1 MIIIPSSQF
10 LKIEIQNEVGCL
22 PPTFSFLQNKRL
34 YEFQVKL
41 LKKSWPNERIIISLP
56 KLFEIPET
64 DLQKL
69 NDLKVDIFQDNSS
82 NKLGKHINNIISN
95 YKPKK
100 LKILHGD
107 TFFNKLP
114 PGKDII
120 VIGKPIESAEWHMTQ
135 LTKEQDYVWAGFFN
149 FSNPNLFSE
158 LLEKKDFS
166 FEDSIEE
173 MCKLIT
179 IKNYKTN
186 DWFDFGHLEGFHKSR
201 QKYTTERSFNNLNID
216 KYQVEKSS
224 RNKEKIQD
232 EFNWFNSLPIHLK
245 KFSPNV
251 YGFQEEN
258 SFSSYKMNY
267 INGFSLSELMLFSKL
282 GKRQWKTILNEVNL
296 VIAEQKRDLPRNSE
310 NLSKNFINEIIDN
323 KNIDRVNI
331 IYESKFIDRRNDIF
345 LDNHNLGNLDE
356 IVSFL
361 NNIVYDFESIPSF
374 SHGDLCFS
382 NIIYRA
388 RGNTIS
394 LIDPRGVKLNEL
406 PIGDQRYDLAKLC
419 HSICWGYDRVISG
432 EIIYD
437 KDGNSFHAPK
447 KFFKNRNQEI
457 IKDLIHSDEE
467 LEILLRKDIQAL
479 TALLF
484 ISMIPL
490 HEDSQKRQASLL
502 GTGLQI
508 FMDLKH

>member
-10 LKIEIQNEVGCL
+10 LKIE
-22 PPTFSFLQNKRL
+22 LQNKRL

-120 VIGKPIESAEWHMTQ
+120 VIGKPIESAEWYMTQ

-179 IKNYKTN
+179 IKNHKTN

-201 QKYTTERSFNNLNID
+201 QKYTTL
-216 KYQVEKSS
+216 
-224 RNKEKIQD
+224 
-232 EFNWFNSLPIHLK
+232 
-245 KFSPNV
+245 
-251 YGFQEEN
+251 
-258 SFSSYKMNY
+258 
-267 INGFSLSELMLFSKL
+267 INTKL
-282 GKRQWKTILNEVNL
+282 
-296 VIAEQKRDLPRNSE
+296 
-310 NLSKNFINEIIDN
+310 
-323 KNIDRVNI
+323 
-331 IYESKFIDRRNDIF
+331 
-345 LDNHNLGNLDE
+345 
-356 IVSFL
+356 
-361 NNIVYDFESIPSF
+361 
-374 SHGDLCFS
+374 
-382 NIIYRA
+382 
-388 RGNTIS
+388 
-394 LIDPRGVKLNEL
+394 
-406 PIGDQRYDLAKLC
+406 
-419 HSICWGYDRVISG
+419 
-432 EIIYD
+432 
-437 KDGNSFHAPK
+437 
-447 KFFKNRNQEI
+447 KNRAEI
-457 IKDLIHSDEE
+457 KKKLKMSSIGLIHS
-467 LEILLRKDIQAL
+467 Q
-479 TALLF
+479 F
-484 ISMIPL
+484 I
-490 HEDSQKRQASLL
+490 
-502 GTGLQI
+502 
-508 FMDLKH
+508 